1 MDNKPPYTPPT
12 PQNNPAPHGG
22 NNVIY
27 SSAPNGVV
35 TNGMPK
41 RPSKGRLFAIAGA
54 AAVVVLGTAG
64 YVFGF
69 YIPNKPE
76 NVFNT
81 ALTNT
86 GKGYDQLV
94 DYLDDKE
101 LESKFKS
108 ASTEGTFKLE
118 SADFSTDGKFK
129 AANDEKNATFSGD
142 VGLGTTRLT
151 IDGVA
156 KDVDNSESPDLY
168 LKLGGI
174 KGLGEGFGMPE
185 LDTLDNQWITLDHS
199 LIDSYVNMAES
210 AGGLEATDQ
219 MKAPTQEQAA
229 DGARV
234 LGEVSKKYLFTDDE
248 ANAVFEMKKYI
259 GKETVDGKETNHYD
273 VKVNKAHLKAYYK
286 ELGEQLDKS
295 KLNAWAKDAYDKDLS
310 KLIDSEGMQKSVDD
324 IKDTDTFGMWVNTET
339 KLVHKVRFSESK
351 NAAENY
357 MEVGL
362 NYAGGDEKPL
372 FLNFRS
378 NQDGSDTS
386 GSITFNINTKTDVF
400 KIEADLE
407 QKGDNAV
414 AMNLKAEIKPGASN
428 FKAEAPEGAIT
439 LSEAFSR
446 VGLGDYL
453 ELFNQSLESE
463 LNSEATLN
471 DAELA
476 PYSIEQ

>member
-12 PQNNPAPHGG
+12 PQNNPAPNGG

-54 AAVVVLGTAG
+54 AAVVVIGTAG

-76 NVFNT
+76 NVFKS

-86 GKGYDQLV
+86 GKGYDELV
-94 DYLDDKE
+94 NYLDDEK
-101 LESKFKS
+101 LEDKFKTS
-108 ASTEGTFKLE
+108 SVDGTFKLE
-118 SADFSTDGKFK
+118 SADFSTDGTFK
-129 AANDEKNATFSGD
+129 GAGDEKNATFSGD
-142 VGLGTTRLT
+142 IGLGTTRLT
-151 IDGVA
+151 VEGVA
-156 KDVDNSESPDLY
+156 KDVDSSESPDLY

-174 KGLGEGFGMPE
+174 KGLGESFGMPE
-185 LDTLDNQWITLDHS
+185 LDTLDNQWVTLDHS

-210 AGGLEATDQ
+210 AGGLESADT
-219 MKAPTQEQAA
+219 MKAPTQEQTS

-234 LGEVSKKYLFTDDE
+234 IGEVSKKYLFTDDE
-248 ANAVFEMKKYI
+248 ANAVLEMKEYV
-259 GKETVDGKETNHYD
+259 GKETVDGKETNHYK
-273 VKVNKAHLKAYYK
+273 VKVNKDRLKAFYK

-295 KLNAWAKDAYDKDLS
+295 KLNDWAKEAYDKDLS

-324 IKDTDTFGMWVNTET
+324 IKDTDTFDIWVNTDT
-339 KLVHKVRFSESK
+339 KLIHKVRFSETK
-351 NAAENY
+351 NPADNY
-357 MEVGL
+357 MELGL

-372 FLNFRS
+372 FLNFSS

-386 GSITFNINTKTDVF
+386 GSLKFNINTKTDVF
-400 KIEADLE
+400 KIEADIE
-407 QKGDNAV
+407 QKGDSDV
-414 AMNLKAEIKPGASN
+414 AMNLKAEIKPGASD

-439 LSEAFSR
+439 LSEAFAR